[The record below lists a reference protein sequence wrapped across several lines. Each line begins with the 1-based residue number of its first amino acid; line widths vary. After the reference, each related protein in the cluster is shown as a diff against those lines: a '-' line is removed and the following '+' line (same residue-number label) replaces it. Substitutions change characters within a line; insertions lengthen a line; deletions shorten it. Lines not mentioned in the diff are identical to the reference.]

1 MWERAKAVM
10 SHSTF
15 WLGLCSIVL
24 NLAPYCSA
32 ELADYPEAM
41 RWIRIGTAAAWMLW
55 LYLKGQL
62 PDPMPPAPKAVCSAC
77 PPARK

>member
-1 MWERAKAVM
+1 MMLRLAGVL

-15 WLGLCSIVL
+15 WLGLCSIAL
-24 NLAPYCSA
+24 NMAPYCSA

-41 RWIRIGTAAAWMLW
+41 RWIRIGTAAAWICW

-62 PDPMPPAPKAVCSAC
+62 PNPTPQKAVCSAC
-77 PPARK
+77 PPKKT